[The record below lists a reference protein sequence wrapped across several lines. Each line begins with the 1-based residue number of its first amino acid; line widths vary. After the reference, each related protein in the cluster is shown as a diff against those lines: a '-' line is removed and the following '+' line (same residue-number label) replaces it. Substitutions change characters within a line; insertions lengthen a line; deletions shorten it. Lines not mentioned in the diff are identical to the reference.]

1 MKKKLGI
8 SFVHI
13 ITAALLVLALSLP
26 GCGGDT
32 HADDPGQAGTSES
45 ASSGTAGQPVPGASP
60 SEKAPSEE
68 NSTVEN
74 QVGSEAGIEEAPPT
88 EPSSAGSE
96 NPNGS
101 ADDSDPTGSGDNL
114 TLLTADEARSLI
126 CERINTDI
134 YTVTLTSEQI
144 ETGNRDYYQFTVSS
158 NDSPLTPSLIV
169 DKESGRIYCY
179 TDTGDVQNYSSFPLY
194 NASTDAICDW
204 NGDFVRL
211 SEEPDSFASIR
222 LGQAD
227 SNSFE
232 FTLTAESDESTLEL
246 LGVARIR
253 GNTAIYTEDGFQLDF
268 LMNESS
274 LVIAESGE
282 NPYDI
287 YVSGTYL
294 LSESADDS
302 KGSVSSKE
310 SEASITR
317 EQAFDILAS
326 LSKEQT
332 GLPADI
338 SEYTLIVQDGTVTI
352 KGIPCYSVCVY
363 ANLEERLELM
373 NTFSVSLD
381 GKHIFTFDVLTAADV
396 EIER

>member
-1 MKKKLGI
+1 M
-8 SFVHI
+8 
-13 ITAALLVLALSLP
+13 
-26 GCGGDT
+26 
-32 HADDPGQAGTSES
+32 
-45 ASSGTAGQPVPGASP
+45 
-60 SEKAPSEE
+60 
-68 NSTVEN
+68 
-74 QVGSEAGIEEAPPT
+74 
-88 EPSSAGSE
+88 
-96 NPNGS
+96 
-101 ADDSDPTGSGDNL
+101 
-114 TLLTADEARSLI
+114 
-126 CERINTDI
+126 
-134 YTVTLTSEQI
+134 
-144 ETGNRDYYQFTVSS
+144 
-158 NDSPLTPSLIV
+158 
-169 DKESGRIYCY
+169 
-179 TDTGDVQNYSSFPLY
+179 
-194 NASTDAICDW
+194 
-204 NGDFVRL
+204 
-211 SEEPDSFASIR
+211 
-222 LGQAD
+222 
-227 SNSFE
+227 
-232 FTLTAESDESTLEL
+232 
-246 LGVARIR
+246 
-253 GNTAIYTEDGFQLDF
+253 
-268 LMNESS
+268 
-274 LVIAESGE
+274 SGE